1 METDSVMSHLNVDKS
16 IGLRGSLEFHSTK
29 NGSLIVPDPLYLW
42 LRTKSVT
49 RDWGVISFQCG
60 V

>member
-1 METDSVMSHLNVDKS
+1 MMSHLNVDKS